1 MASEIRRTAEA
12 LVELR
17 RETFETRHPLDIAQS
32 RLRLALQRAGIA
44 ESARFRTEWREQS
57 GQVLLEAL
65 YAPSRATRRFLHASS
80 VAMLLLIG
88 GSVWALR
95 TSGEGSASG
104 FLLPLAT
111 VFAILGFPLVA
122 LGLGS
127 HREAEESRIR
137 KAILAA
143 LAEDE
148 AA

>member
-17 RETFETRHPLDIAQS
+17 RETFETRYPLAIAQS
-32 RLRLALQRAGIA
+32 RLRLALLRAGIA
-44 ESARFRTEWREQS
+44 ESARFRTEWREHS
-57 GQVLLEAL
+57 GQALLEAL
-65 YAPSRATRRFLHASS
+65 FAPSRATRRFLHASS
-80 VAMLLLIG
+80 VAMLLLVG

-95 TSGEGSASG
+95 TSDEGSASG

-122 LGLGS
+122 LALGS

-137 KAILAA
+137 KTILGALAA
-143 LAEDE
+143 DE